1 MHKAHI
7 QLVEYL
13 LEHYPADQIVVMPAY
28 VPPHKTESE
37 LIPFRHRYS
46 MLQIAFE
53 PLMKKHPNLRISRLE
68 KRLPTPNYTYK
79 TLGYLSSNCR
89 NANWNLVMGYDMYLS
104 LPRWKNAPE
113 IMKKYPIIVFARQE
127 PIEAPPVFEELGF
140 PPKFLRNPLWP
151 VSSTEIREAV
161 RLETPGSDAVLAE
174 FLPGSVIQYMEQN
187 QLLRK

>member
-1 MHKAHI
+1 MHIAHI

-13 LEHYPADQIVVMPAY
+13 LEQYPADQIVVMPAF

-46 MLQIAFE
+46 MLNIAFG

-68 KRLPTPNYTYK
+68 KKLPTPNYTYK
-79 TLGYLSSNCR
+79 TLDYLSSNCR

-104 LPRWKNAPE
+104 LPRWKNAHE
-113 IMKKYPIIVFARQE
+113 IMKKYPIVVFARQE
-127 PIEAPPVFEELGF
+127 PIETPPVFEELGF
-140 PPKFLRNPLWP
+140 PPQFLKNPLWP

-161 RLETPGSDAVLAE
+161 RSDKPGSEAVLPN
-174 FLPGSVIQYMEQN
+174 FLPESVIEYMARN
-187 QLLRK
+187 QLLKK